1 MYFGVYCDYQVSF
14 FLDYSLIFALL
25 QLGDP
30 ENKAASNAD
39 FHLSKLLSDHPNM
52 KVST

>member
-1 MYFGVYCDYQVSF
+1 MSDN
-14 FLDYSLIFALL
+14 I

-39 FHLSKLLSDHPNM
+39 FLLSNLLSEHPNM
-52 KVST
+52 KVNLCREYILGF